1 MKPAMLPL
9 ALALVVATP
18 LPWEPQALAV
28 AGTFPEP
35 VQGVDLGLLR
45 LINQAHSPGGDLTM
59 RVLSNNVL
67 LFGAPLA
74 AGYAT
79 TRHWG
84 TPFRVFEAQV
94 VGGVL
99 STGLKYAVDRPRP
112 YLADPGVRMP
122 LGTEVLASFPSGHAT
137 VSFAGA
143 TALAIAE
150 PTWAVPAYAW
160 ATLVSYSRVY
170 AGVHYPTDVLSGALI
185 GIGSAYL
192 ANWAFADLNARL
204 GATTPQPQ
212 PPVAA
217 FSWSTG
223 F

>member
-1 MKPAMLPL
+1 MKSSMPL
-9 ALALVVATP
+9 ALALVLTNP
-18 LPWEPQALAV
+18 FPWEPQALAL

-35 VQGVDLGLLR
+35 VQGVDMALVR
-45 LINQAHSPGGDLTM
+45 LVNETHTPSGD
-59 RVLSNNVL
+59 VVFKGFSNNVL

-84 TPFRVFEAQV
+84 TPLRIFEAQV
-94 VGGVL
+94 VSGVL
-99 STGLKYAVDRPRP
+99 STGLKYATDRPRP
-112 YLADPGVRMP
+112 YVTDPTLRTP
-122 LGTEVLASFPSGHAT
+122 LGPDLLASFPSGHASL
-137 VSFAGA
+137 SFAGA

-150 PTWAVPAYAW
+150 PNWAVPAYAW
-160 ATLVSYSRVY
+160 AALVSYSRVY
-170 AGVHYPTDVLSGALI
+170 GAVHYPTDVLGGALI

-192 ANWAFADLNARL
+192 AHWAFADLNARI
-204 GATTPQPQ
+204 GATSPQPM